1 MNGSVLPARNVA
13 DPIKPTLTHIARPSA
28 VETFRD
34 QEFMPKGLALDGPT
48 VKG

>member
-13 DPIKPTLTHIARPSA
+13 DPIKPTLTHIARQSA
-28 VETFRD
+28 VETSRD
-34 QEFMPKGLALDGPT
+34 QEFMPDGLALDGPT